1 MVSYHPV
8 MFGVHWSS
16 ASEDMTYLI
25 CPVTSKDHLIEGS
38 SNVIGTSSSS
48 YVSTLPGL
56 VAIGTVEVEI

>member
-25 CPVTSKDHLIEGS
+25 CPVTSKDHLI
-38 SNVIGTSSSS
+38 VCSSS

-56 VAIGTVEVEI
+56 VAIGTVEVDI